1 MSGMTAMSAMSGMSA
16 SATKAELQGLQAAL
30 AAEHAALYGYG
41 VAGAMLSGTEQATAL
56 SDWKSHQEARDT
68 LQAMIVKL
76 GATPVA
82 ASAAYKLPFTVH
94 DARSARLLAATLEDG
109 VTQAYLGLVAVT
121 DQTLRTFG
129 ALSMQ
134 PPANRAA
141 AWRGSTV
148 AFPGMPA
155 SQH

>member
-1 MSGMTAMSAMSGMSA
+1 MSNAPAA
-16 SATKAELQGLQAAL
+16 KAELQALQAAL
-30 AAEHAALYGYG
+30 AAEHAAVYGYG
-41 VAGAMLSGTEQATAL
+41 VAGAMMSGSDQAVAL
-56 SDWKSHQEARDT
+56 NDWKTHQEARDT

-82 ASAAYKLPFTVH
+82 ASAAYELPFTVH
-94 DARSARLLAATLEDG
+94 DAHSARLLAAELEDG
-109 VTQAYLGLVAVT
+109 VTQAYLGLVAAT
-121 DQTLRTFG
+121 DRTLRTFG

-148 AFPGMPA
+148 AFPGMPSVQQPTGA
-155 SQH
+155 ERTTS